1 MFLKRLHSASLTV
14 NDDDSFHPQEAFEI
28 NPAAATVH
36 EVQRIAVFVA
46 ATIADLLRLSQQ
58 KRIRERQDYYQ
69 PRVTLLARSTW
80 CFQKFPEKSSFFL
93 MQK

>member
-1 MFLKRLHSASLTV
+1 LHSASLAV
-14 NDDDSFHPQEAFEI
+14 NGDDSFHPQETFEI
-28 NPAAATVH
+28 NPAVATVH

-46 ATIADLLRLSQQ
+46 TTIADLLRLPQQ

-69 PRVTLLARSTW
+69 PCVALLARSTW
-80 CFQKFPEKSSFFL
+80 CLQKFPEKNSLF